1 MNHKLLERLSLI
13 TEEEK
18 LILEGQKINPKLY
31 TRCNELI
38 IDSEKLL
45 EAGKLIEIR
54 SHTRFVHFP
63 KHRHNYIEIIYMCQ
77 GGTKHIVNGNT
88 VILNEGDLLFLNQS
102 AVHEILPAGET
113 DIAVNFI
120 ILPEFFDTA
129 YMMMEEE
136 ENLLR
141 DFLMGCLF
149 NQTDSN
155 SYLYFNVADVLP
167 IQNLMENM
175 IYTILNNYH
184 SKRSINQ
191 KTMGLLFLNLLN
203 HMDKIEVGKSQF
215 YQEFTVNV
223 LKYIEE
229 HYKNGT
235 LTELSELMGYDLYW
249 LSKEI
254 KKQVGKTFKEL
265 LQTKKMNQALYLLK
279 YSSLPVN
286 DIIEAVGYDNTSYFY
301 RKFKERYDISP
312 KEYRLKMKH

>member
-1 MNHKLLERLSLI
+1 MDSKLLERLSMI
-13 TEEEK
+13 TEEEQ
-18 LILEGQKINPKLY
+18 LILEGQKINPDIY
-31 TRCNELI
+31 TKEKEMV

-45 EAGKLIEIR
+45 QAGKLIEIR
-54 SHTRFVHFP
+54 PHTRFVHFP

-77 GGTKHIVNGNT
+77 GNTTHIVNGKT
-88 VILNEGDLLFLNQS
+88 VVLTEGDLLFLNQS
-102 AVHEILPAGET
+102 AVQEILPAGEK

-149 NQTDSN
+149 NSDDSN

-175 IYTILNNYH
+175 VYTILNDHH

-215 YQEFTVNV
+215 NQEFTVTV
-223 LKYIEE
+223 LNYIEE
-229 HYKNGT
+229 RYKNGT
-235 LTELSELMGYDLYW
+235 LTELSELMGFDLYW

-254 KKQVGKTFKEL
+254 KKQTGKTFKEL
-265 LQTKKMNQALYLLK
+265 LQTKRMNQALYLLK
-279 YSSLPVN
+279 YSNSAVN

-301 RKFKERYDISP
+301 RKFKERYGISP
-312 KEYRLKMKH
+312 KEYRMNIKN